1 MWKLL
6 PALALTLSAQT
17 FTARLAGTITDPSN
31 SPIAAAQITL
41 TNTATT
47 AAQSTT
53 SNNTGAYVFPSLPP
67 GNYEIA
73 IAAQGFQKQLQKNI
87 TLEINQAANLDVKL
101 SVASLATEVQVTE
114 EAPLLQ
120 TETGNVGTTINS
132 QTLDELPL
140 VQRDVMAVVRLAP
153 GVVAKSQVGDARG
166 GRGVFN
172 SNFSVG
178 GGRTS
183 TNEVLLDG
191 AVNTIGDF
199 NGVAFSPPPDAVQ
212 EFRVETNSFS
222 AEFGRTGG
230 GAVNI
235 VTKSGGN
242 RFHGTAYYYHQND
255 FLNANSFVN
264 NRFGT
269 VRPVLRRHQYGF
281 TAGGPVIIPKLYNGK
296 NKTFFFTAFEG
307 RREKDPVRSITS
319 VPTALERNGD
329 FSETRFLAANGAQL
343 INIYD
348 PATSR
353 VVNGVRSR
361 ALFPNNQIPRDRFNP
376 VALNMLAE
384 YPECREH

>member
-1 MWKLL
+1 
-6 PALALTLSAQT
+6 
-17 FTARLAGTITDPSN
+17 
-31 SPIAAAQITL
+31 
-41 TNTATT
+41 
-47 AAQSTT
+47 
-53 SNNTGAYVFPSLPP
+53 
-67 GNYEIA
+67 
-73 IAAQGFQKQLQKNI
+73 QKQVQKNI
-87 TLEINQAANLDVKL
+87 TLEINQAANLD
-101 SVASLATEVQVTE
+101 ASLTLAAVATEVQVTE

-120 TETGNVGTTINS
+120 TETGNVGATINA

-140 VQRDVMAVVRLAP
+140 IQRDVMAVVRLAP
-153 GVVAKSQVGDARG
+153 GVVAKTQVGDARG

-242 RFHGTAYYYHQND
+242 RFNGTAYYYHQND

-281 TAGGPVIIPKLYNGK
+281 TAGGPVLIPKLYN
-296 NKTFFFTAFEG
+296 
-307 RREKDPVRSITS
+307 
-319 VPTALERNGD
+319 
-329 FSETRFLAANGAQL
+329 
-343 INIYD
+343 
-348 PATSR
+348 
-353 VVNGVRSR
+353 
-361 ALFPNNQIPRDRFNP
+361 
-376 VALNMLAE
+376 
-384 YPECREH
+384 